1 MIDRDASQAADH
13 GGGESARPRSAPPTV
28 LARGLPDDGRAP
40 SAAAAETFENAP
52 IGDYLRRQRILR
64 DVSIDELS
72 AMTRIP
78 LRSLERLERG
88 EFDGETDG
96 FVRGFVRTVAGALG
110 LDVEDTVARMLEEP
124 ASARWERH
132 APGRRAKQLAVA
144 AVSLVFLGTGALV
157 VRAGWRLL
165 VGAGDADPARAV
177 VVWRDPVHA
186 LAEASGAEVDPALEI
201 DPAEGSRSEVSRS
214 AAGLAL
220 GTPGASRSSGA
231 DLGPGSGR

>member
-1 MIDRDASQAADH
+1 MIDRDAHDASTRVD
-13 GGGESARPRSAPPTV
+13 GSSARAHPVPASV
-28 LARGLPDDGRAP
+28 LAHGPGEGAGEP
-40 SAAAAETFENAP
+40 SAAVTGTFENVP
-52 IGDYLRRQRILR
+52 IGDYLRRQRVLR
-64 DVSIDELS
+64 DVSIDEL
-72 AMTRIP
+72 AATTRIP

-110 LDVEDTVARMLEEP
+110 LDVEDTVSRMLEEP

-132 APGRRAKQLAVA
+132 APGRRAKQIAAA
-144 AVSLVFLGTGALV
+144 AVLLALLGTGALV

-165 VGAGDADPARAV
+165 AGTGDADPARAV

-201 DPAEGSRSEVSRS
+201 DPAEGSRSEVSR
-214 AAGLAL
+214 AAEGLAL
-220 GTPGASRSSGA
+220 GAPGAKRSTGN
-231 DLGPGSGR
+231 GR